1 MSAHL
6 IDFGLGLY
14 ALDANYVRPGLA
26 AIHLIVEAGHAAIVD
41 TGTNHSTPR
50 LLAELADLGIA
61 AEAVDYVIVT
71 HVHLDHAGAA
81 GSLLQACPNAR
92 LVVHPKG
99 ARHMIDP
106 AKLIQ
111 GSMAVYGEAAFHALY
126 GDVQPCPAERVIEAD
141 DGHVLDFRGRRLCFI
156 DTPGHARHH
165 FCIHDPLSRGIFTGD
180 TFGISYRDF
189 DVDGRPFIF
198 PTSTPVQFEP
208 DALHASVDRIMSLKP
223 AAAFLT
229 HFGKVTGLE
238 RLAADL
244 HQLID
249 AYVDLTRA
257 APGTGEARHAWL
269 KEAIAGLFLER
280 LRAHGC
286 TLDEAQV
293 RALLV
298 NDIEL
303 NAQGLLV
310 WWDRAKQAGGPAA
323 G

>member
-6 IDFGLGLY
+6 IDFGQGLY
-14 ALDANYVRPGLA
+14 ALDAHYVRPGLA

-81 GSLLQACPNAR
+81 GALLQACPNAR

-111 GSMAVYGEAAFHALY
+111 GSMAVYGEAAFNELY
-126 GDVQPCPAERVIEAD
+126 GAILPCPAERVIEAE
-141 DGHVLDFRGRRLCFI
+141 DGHELDFRGRRLHFI

-165 FCIHDPLSRGIFTGD
+165 FCIHDPVSRGIFTGD

-208 DALHASVDRIMSLKP
+208 DALHASVDRIMALKP
-223 AAAFLT
+223 AAAYLT
-229 HFGKVTGLE
+229 HFSKVTGLE
-238 RLAADL
+238 RLAGDL

-249 AYVDLTRA
+249 AYVDLARA

-269 KEAIAGLFLER
+269 KEAMAGLFLTR

-286 TLDEAQV
+286 TLAEAEV

-310 WWDRAKQAGGPAA
+310 WWDRAKRDGGHAA

>member
-6 IDFGLGLY
+6 IDFGQGIH
-14 ALDANYVRPGLA
+14 ALDAEYVRPGLA
-26 AIHLIVEAGHAAIVD
+26 AIHLVVEAGHAVIVD
-41 TGTNHSTPR
+41 TGTNHSVPR
-50 LLAELADLGIA
+50 LLDELADLGIA
-61 AEAVDYVIVT
+61 VEAVDYVIVT

-81 GSLLQACPNAR
+81 GALLQACPNAR

-111 GSMAVYGEAAFHALY
+111 GSMAVYGEVAFNELY
-126 GDVQPCPAERVIEAD
+126 GAILPCPAERVIEAD
-141 DGHVLDFRGRRLCFI
+141 DGHVLDFRGRQLHFI

-165 FCIHDPLSRGIFTGD
+165 YCIHDPISRGIFTGD

-208 DALHASVDRIMSLKP
+208 DALHASVDRIMALKP
-223 AAAFLT
+223 EAAYLT
-229 HFGKVTGLE
+229 HFGKVTGLA

-244 HQLID
+244 HELID

-310 WWDRAKQAGGPAA
+310 WWDRAKQGGGQSAG
-323 G
+323 